1 MVMFQEYSPAV
12 EETGICLDDL
22 LDMLHEDDRSPENPI
37 VGEAMEVFGQLPH
50 MADIRGGYAVFEDVT
65 RRPEAGEL
73 RVGGQ
78 LLKTSRKICRL
89 MEGAD
94 QMAVFVCTA
103 GQGFSEY
110 AKRYQQEGEYLK
122 SYLADAL
129 GSVVAERSM
138 DFVQAQLEQSARQEG
153 LAITNRYSPG
163 YCNWPVDDQR
173 KLFSLLPSGVC
184 GISLT
189 ASCLMTPIKSVSGI
203 IGIGRQA
210 RKSDYGCDICNNR
223 TCIYRRVKNKKLQTQ

>member
-1 MVMFQEYSPAV
+1 MFHEYRPAV
-12 EETGICLDDL
+12 EETGIRLDDL
-22 LDMLHEDDRSPENPI
+22 LDMLHGDDRSPENPI
-37 VGEAMEVFGQLPH
+37 VSEAIEVFGQLPH

>member
-1 MVMFQEYSPAV
+1 MFHEYRPAV
-12 EETGICLDDL
+12 EETGIRLDDL
-22 LDMLHEDDRSPENPI
+22 LDMLHGDDRSPENPI
-37 VGEAMEVFGQLPH
+37 VSEAIEEFGQLPH

-223 TCIYRRVKNKKLQTQ
+223 TCIYRRVKNKKLRTQ

>member
-1 MVMFQEYSPAV
+1 MAVFHDYTPAV
-12 EETGICLDDL
+12 EEAGIRLDDL
-22 LDMLHEDDRSPENPI
+22 LDMLHEDDRSLENPV
-37 VGEAMEVFGQLPH
+37 VGEAMEVFKVLPL
-50 MADIRGGYAVFEDVT
+50 MADIRGGYAVFEDVV
-65 RRPEAGEL
+65 RHQKAGEL

-78 LLKTSRKICRL
+78 LLRTSRKICRL

-94 QMAVFVCTA
+94 RMAVFVCTA
-103 GQGFSEY
+103 GQGFSDY

-122 SYLADAL
+122 SYLADTL
-129 GSVVAERSM
+129 GSLVAERAM
-138 DFVQAQLEQSARQEG
+138 DFIQAQLEQTVRQEG

-173 KLFSLLPSGVC
+173 QLFSLLPPGVC

-210 RKSDYGCDICNNR
+210 RKSDYGCDLCNNR
-223 TCIYRRVKNKKLQTQ
+223 TCIYRRVRNKKLQTQ